1 MCKQSCGPPVA
12 VHQPVRKHQTSK
24 AISAGRSHPTGTSKA
39 SGDQWI
45 GQQEQKIDALFAK
58 YGTSGSDV
66 LHRLQLKILMA
77 DINETIG
84 ADLIRST
91 TVDDQDVDDLMKI
104 CDPSSRGSINR
115 QEVLWAVEVWRRR
128 LRMLPRSKPVLFVL

>member
-12 VHQPVRKHQTSK
+12 VHQPVRKYQTGK
-24 AISAGRSHPTGTSKA
+24 ADAAGRSHPTGISKG

-45 GQQEQKIDALFAK
+45 GQQERKIDALFAK

-66 LHRLQLKILMA
+66 LHRLQLKFLMA
-77 DINETIG
+77 DINEAIG
-84 ADLIRST
+84 ADRITST
-91 TVDDQDVDDLMKI
+91 PVEDQDVDDLMKM
-104 CDPSSRGSINR
+104 CDASNHGSINR

-128 LRMLPRSKPVLFVL
+128 LRMLPRSEPVLFVL